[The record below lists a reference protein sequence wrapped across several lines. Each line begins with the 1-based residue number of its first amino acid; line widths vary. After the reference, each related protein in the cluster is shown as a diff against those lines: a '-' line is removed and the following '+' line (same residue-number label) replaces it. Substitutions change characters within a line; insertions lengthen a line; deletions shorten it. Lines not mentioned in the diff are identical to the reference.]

1 MKLDRAQFEA
11 LAMEHLDML
20 YRMARRLTRDEASA
34 EDLVQETYLRAL
46 RSYESFDL
54 KEFGIRPWL
63 LRILHNL
70 HASRY
75 KREKLQPQALD
86 EEQLLSAAPAG
97 GDGQAPPTAN
107 LWDGMDQELVTA
119 VNELPDEYRTVL
131 MLWAI
136 EELSYKEI
144 AEAVD
149 VPIGTVMSRLYR
161 ARQRLSEQLR
171 GMAAEQGLL
180 RGSPAEEAKPVQ
192 TQ

>member
-1 MKLDRAQFEA
+1 MKLDRTQFEA
-11 LAMEHLDML
+11 MAMEHLDML

-75 KREKLQPQALD
+75 KREKLQPQAVE
-86 EEQLLSAAPAG
+86 EEQLLSAAPAS
-97 GDGQAPPTAN
+97 GDGQAAPVGN
-107 LWDGMDQELVTA
+107 LWDGMDQELVAA
-119 VNELPDEYRTVL
+119 VDALPEEYRTVL
-131 MLWAI
+131 LLWAI

-161 ARQRLSEQLR
+161 ARQKLSDQLR
-171 GMAAEQGLL
+171 GMATEQGLL
-180 RGSPAEEAKPVQ
+180 RGSSEDEPKAVPAE
-192 TQ
+192 